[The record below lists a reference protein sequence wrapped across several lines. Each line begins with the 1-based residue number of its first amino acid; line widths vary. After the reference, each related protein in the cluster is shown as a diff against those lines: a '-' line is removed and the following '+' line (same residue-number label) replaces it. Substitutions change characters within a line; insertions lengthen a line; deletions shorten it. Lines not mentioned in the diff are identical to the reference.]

1 MMGPAPVVDN
11 GSDIGGLWMVT
22 GRDHNLDIS
31 PLVQRPLA
39 FAALRSSLMTER
51 MKNHVQAV

>member
-1 MMGPAPVVDN
+1 
-11 GSDIGGLWMVT
+11 MVT